1 MIGREGRR
9 IVGDPVTRWI
19 PSAITL
25 LGLFAALLSMSWA
38 GVEPY
43 WSCLAIIAASLFDMI
58 DGRIA
63 RLLGAQSDFGAQ
75 LDSLV
80 DAVAFGV
87 APAWLAFH
95 VGLSETAAVAGVP
108 IGIAVAFSFAA
119 ATAIRL
125 AKFNLGDQPDNAF
138 VGIPSPVGAL
148 LVTTFV
154 MVAFELELP
163 GLLAPWTV
171 AAVTLGAAALMVSP
185 VEFPSY
191 KRFKTR
197 WGRLVFYGAIGGG
210 LTMLFLQL
218 PGGTVLAS
226 LLTLYVV
233 RGVVT
238 ALSRR

>member
-1 MIGREGRR
+1 M
-9 IVGDPVTRWI
+9 TRWI

-38 GVEPY
+38 GIEPY
-43 WSCLAIIAASLFDMI
+43 WSCLAIIAASLFDMV

-95 VGLSETAAVAGVP
+95 SGLSETASLAGVP
-108 IGIAVAFSFAA
+108 MGLGVAFTFAA
-119 ATAIRL
+119 ATVLRL
-125 AKFNLGDQPDNAF
+125 AKFNLGGQPDNTF
-138 VGIPSPVGAL
+138 VGVPSPVGAL

-154 MVAFELELP
+154 MVAHELDVP
-163 GLLAPWTV
+163 ALLSAGPLTV
-171 AAVTLGAAALMVSP
+171 VTITAAVLMVSS

-191 KRFKTR
+191 KRFRTR
-197 WGRLVFYGAIGGG
+197 WGRVVFYGAIGGG
-210 LTMLFLQL
+210 LTMLVFRL
-218 PGGTVLAS
+218 PGGTVLAA
-226 LLTLYVV
+226 LLSLYVV
-233 RGVVT
+233 RGLVSAVG
-238 ALSRR
+238 RRSPAVS